1 MATSWQLTV
10 DCADPGRLV
19 EFWCAALG
27 YVPEPAP
34 AGWASWLE
42 YWRAA
47 GIPDED
53 LEGAEDGSGA
63 VVDPHGVLPRIW
75 FQQVPEGKT
84 TKNRLHLDVRH
95 TPGREHAPYAERRP
109 AVEAEAQRL
118 VRLGATVAWVNAPEG
133 ADYFGVTMR
142 DPEGNEFC
150 VS

>member
-34 AGWASWLE
+34 AGWAGWLE

-53 LEGAEDGSGA
+53 LDGAEDGSGA
-63 VVDPHGVLPRIW
+63 VVDPDGVLPRVW

-84 TKNRLHLDVRH
+84 AKNRLHLDVRH
-95 TPGREHAPYAERRP
+95 TPGREHAPYAERRA

>member
-10 DCADPGRLV
+10 DCSDTGRMV

-34 AGWASWLE
+34 PGWASWLE

-63 VVDPHGVLPRIW
+63 VVDPDGVLPRIW
-75 FQQVPEGKT
+75 FQQVPEEKAG
-84 TKNRLHLDVRH
+84 KNRLHLNLRR
-95 TPGREHAPYAERRP
+95 TPGREQMPYAERRT